1 MHQRRF
7 SWLLAVLLLSACDSA
22 IEEGVEVVQYQ
33 GPPITEE
40 SVQQGHL
47 TWIATVDTLWRQVSL
62 EMMGDGGE
70 VEQRIQ
76 FQEDPGHLPLF
87 LGYARRPDSL
97 NAATLRFGK
106 IYIQHFDLDGEISGR
121 FEGSLSRPM
130 LGAKTGSIFWIDVS
144 RENVCPDGRFTSAAD
159 CPVPAPHTAR

>member
-1 MHQRRF
+1 MNQLKF
-7 SWLLAVLLLSACDSA
+7 SCILAVLLLSACDSA
-22 IEEGVEVVQYQ
+22 MEEGIQVVEYE

-47 TWIATVDTLWRQVSL
+47 TWIATVDTVWRQVSL

-87 LGYARRPDSL
+87 LGYSRRPDSL

-121 FEGSLSRPM
+121 FEGSLSWP
-130 LGAKTGSIFWIDVS
+130 LGAKVGSIFWIDVS
-144 RENVCPDGRFTSAAD
+144 RENVCPDGRFTSAAE
-159 CPVPAPHTAR
+159 CPLNAPGTAR